1 MISFSVFYP
10 YKEGANFDFD
20 YYQNNHLGILKRYF
34 GDTCKG
40 ITVLKGNVDNKE
52 EPDFMCVCNI
62 SFDSEKQFLEIME
75 KAEPELLADIKNYTN
90 IEPYTQI
97 FEISM
102 QE

>member
-1 MISFSVFYP
+1 MITYSVFYP
-10 YKEGANFDFD
+10 YKEEARFDFD

-40 ITVLKGNVDNKE
+40 ITVLKGQMEDGDSS
-52 EPDFMCVCNI
+52 DFTCVCHI
-62 SFDSEKQFLEIME
+62 FFDSEEIFLEIME
-75 KAEPELLADIKNYTN
+75 KAKAELLADVKNYTN
-90 IEPYTQI
+90 IEPYAKI